1 MPQWGWIIIF
11 ATAVP
16 LVVLITC
23 VILKRGGS
31 IGIGKNTLTIPS
43 GEALVVH
50 GDNRESEGPMGK
62 ALHYVPDNIG
72 QIHNLIYG
80 RYLKLVKAKGVD
92 AADITN
98 IEDSRFARSLIKNAT
113 SLGNGSR
120 SVQKILETHI
130 ARRDFLGK
138 DVDLYVC
145 QHVLPRV
152 IDAVREVVNSEYDS
166 VVHYAE
172 GSTRDRIVSQVEFVD
187 MLLSREFRDLLTTA
201 LVPFFE
207 YASDCLDGE
216 GKP

>member
-16 LVVLITC
+16 LVAIITWA
-23 VILKRGGS
+23 ILKRGGS
-31 IGIGKNTLTIPS
+31 IGIGKNTLTIP

-50 GDNRESEGPMGK
+50 GDNREHESQLGR

-72 QIHNLIYG
+72 QIYNLIYC

-92 AADITN
+92 QVDMTN
-98 IEDSRFARSLIKNAT
+98 IEDSRFARSMIKNAT

-120 SVQKILETHI
+120 SVQKIIETHI
-130 ARRDFLGK
+130 ARRDFIGH
-138 DVDLYVC
+138 DIDTYVI

-152 IDAVREVVNSEYDS
+152 IDALREVVNSEYDS

-187 MLLSREFRDLLTTA
+187 ELMSREFRDVLVPA

-207 YASDCLDGE
+207 QAACLG
-216 GKP
+216 GAP